1 MPAIHVFPIVM
12 LLLAQE
18 NKQGNEPFGVG
29 SLDITLLGAND
40 AGPRPSDSERG
51 PGVRR

>member
-1 MPAIHVFPIVM
+1 MNVVAIRMPAIHVFPIVM

-18 NKQGNEPFGVG
+18 NKQGNEPFGVD

-40 AGPRPSDSERG
+40 ARAPPLR
-51 PGVRR
+51 

>member
-12 LLLAQE
+12 LLLAQQ
-18 NKQGNEPFGVG
+18 NKRGNEAFGMR

-40 AGPRPSDSERG
+40 ARAPPLR
-51 PGVRR
+51 